1 MAKTSMDAVLK
12 RRMAASHQ
20 ASELHTS
27 DDAYQQI
34 FQRAPPPA
42 PAQICELP
50 LDKLD
55 SFFTADIGFKLYPPL
70 KLKAFAQQLQE
81 EGLLI
86 RVIVRRI
93 PGTDRYE
100 ILAGHNRVEA
110 AKISGWTTIGAEIV
124 EADDARAITIA
135 TVTNLIQ
142 RQDLSIMERGKAYK
156 ALLDVKNQQGHRS
169 DLVIGTSG
177 ENRQKYSARAL
188 VAEFFGVTEYEIRKV
203 IRLTQLIPELQD
215 ILENTPKQLN
225 LACADLVA
233 DYDAESQ
240 AAFVE
245 ICSVEGYRINKS
257 TMQYIVRA
265 CPPPTAQKQAVFA
278 AWREARAKE
287 EKQLTAPPKKIT
299 FDRRKFAPYLDK
311 LGSDREIEALF
322 LQFLRERAKSTIIS

>member
-12 RRMAASHQ
+12 RRMAASQQ
-20 ASELHTS
+20 ASELHAS

-34 FQRAPPPA
+34 FQRAPPPV

-55 SFFTADIGFKLYPPL
+55 SFFTADIGFKLYPPI

-81 EGLLI
+81 EGVLI
-86 RVIVRRI
+86 RIIVRRI

-110 AKISGWTTIGAEIV
+110 AKINGWVAIGAEIV

-156 ALLDVKNQQGHRS
+156 ALLDAKNRNGQRNAALETFGDS
-169 DLVIGTSG
+169 
-177 ENRQKYSARAL
+177 RQRYNARAL

-215 ILENTPKQLN
+215 ILESTPKQLN
-225 LACADLVA
+225 LACA
-233 DYDAESQ
+233 
-240 AAFVE
+240 
-245 ICSVEGYRINKS
+245 
-257 TMQYIVRA
+257 
-265 CPPPTAQKQAVFA
+265 
-278 AWREARAKE
+278 
-287 EKQLTAPPKKIT
+287 
-299 FDRRKFAPYLDK
+299 YLDGG
-311 LGSDREIEALF
+311 L
-322 LQFLRERAKSTIIS
+322 

>member
-215 ILENTPKQLN
+215 ILE
-225 LACADLVA
+225 
-233 DYDAESQ
+233 SQ
-240 AAFVE
+240 AACVE

-287 EKQLTAPPKKIT
+287 EKKLTAPPKKIT

>member
-12 RRMAASHQ
+12 RRMAASQQ
-20 ASELHTS
+20 ASELHAS

-34 FQRAPPPA
+34 FQRAPPPV

-55 SFFTADIGFKLYPPL
+55 SFFTADIGFKLYPPI

-81 EGLLI
+81 EGVLI
-86 RVIVRRI
+86 RIIVRRI

-110 AKISGWTTIGAEIV
+110 AKINGWVAIGAEIV

-156 ALLDVKNQQGHRS
+156 ALLDAKNRNGQRNAALETFGDS
-169 DLVIGTSG
+169 
-177 ENRQKYSARAL
+177 RQRYNARAL

-225 LACADLVA
+225 LACAYLMA
-233 DYDAESQ
+233 DYDMESQ

-245 ICSVEGYRINKS
+245 ICSVEGYQINKS
-257 TMQYIVRA
+257 TMQYIVRT
-265 CPPPTAQKQAVFA
+265 CPPPAAQKQAVFA
-278 AWREARAKE
+278 AWREARSKA
-287 EKQLTAPPKKIT
+287 EKKLTAPPKKIT

-311 LGSDREIEALF
+311 LGSDQEIEALF
-322 LQFLRERAKSTIIS
+322 LQFLQEWAKSTIIS

>member
-12 RRMAASHQ
+12 RRMVAAQQ
-20 ASELHTS
+20 ASQLQTS

-86 RVIVRRI
+86 RIIVRRI

-110 AKISGWTTIGAEIV
+110 AKISGWTRIGAEIV

-188 VAEFFGVTEYEIRKV
+188 VAEFFGVTEYKIRKV
-203 IRLTQLIPELQD
+203 IRLTQLIPELQN
-215 ILENTPKQLN
+215 ILESTPKQLN
-225 LACADLVA
+225 FACADLM
-233 DYDAESQ
+233 S
-240 AAFVE
+240 FLTVE
-245 ICSVEGYRINKS
+245 R
-257 TMQYIVRA
+257 M
-265 CPPPTAQKQAVFA
+265 
-278 AWREARAKE
+278 
-287 EKQLTAPPKKIT
+287 
-299 FDRRKFAPYLDK
+299 
-311 LGSDREIEALF
+311 
-322 LQFLRERAKSTIIS
+322 

>member
-12 RRMAASHQ
+12 RRMAASQQ
-20 ASELHTS
+20 ASELHAS

-34 FQRAPPPA
+34 FQRAPPPV

-55 SFFTADIGFKLYPPL
+55 SFFTADIGFKLYPPI

-81 EGLLI
+81 EGVLI
-86 RVIVRRI
+86 RIIVRRI

-110 AKISGWTTIGAEIV
+110 AKINGWVAIGAEIV

-156 ALLDVKNQQGHRS
+156 ALLDAKNRNGQRNAALETFGDS
-169 DLVIGTSG
+169 
-177 ENRQKYSARAL
+177 RQRYNARAL
-188 VAEFFGVTEYEIRKV
+188 VAEFFGVAEYEIRKV

-225 LACADLVA
+225 LACAYLMA
-233 DYDAESQ
+233 DYDMESQ

-245 ICSVEGYRINKS
+245 ICSVEGYQINKS
-257 TMQYIVRA
+257 TMQYIVRT
-265 CPPPTAQKQAVFA
+265 CPPPAAQKQAVFA
-278 AWREARAKE
+278 AWREARSKA
-287 EKQLTAPPKKIT
+287 EKKLTAPPKKIT

-311 LGSDREIEALF
+311 LGSDQEIEALF
-322 LQFLRERAKSTIIS
+322 LQFLQEWAKSTIIS

>member
-12 RRMAASHQ
+12 RRMAAAQQ
-20 ASELHTS
+20 ASQLQTS

-86 RVIVRRI
+86 RIIVRRI

-110 AKISGWTTIGAEIV
+110 AKISGWTRIGAEIV
-124 EADDARAITIA
+124 EADDVRAITIA

-156 ALLDVKNQQGHRS
+156 TLLDAKNQQGHRS

-188 VAEFFGVTEYEIRKV
+188 VAEFFGVTEYKIRKV
-203 IRLTQLIPELQD
+203 IHLTQLIPELQN
-215 ILENTPKQLN
+215 ILESTP
-225 LACADLVA
+225 
-233 DYDAESQ
+233 SSS
-240 AAFVE
+240 
-245 ICSVEGYRINKS
+245 ISP
-257 TMQYIVRA
+257 VR
-265 CPPPTAQKQAVFA
+265 T
-278 AWREARAKE
+278 
-287 EKQLTAPPKKIT
+287 
-299 FDRRKFAPYLDK
+299 
-311 LGSDREIEALF
+311 
-322 LQFLRERAKSTIIS
+322 

>member
-12 RRMAASHQ
+12 RRMAAAQQ
-20 ASELHTS
+20 ASQLQTS

-34 FQRAPPPA
+34 FQRRPA
-42 PAQICELP
+42 GVRPANLRTASWTSWTP
-50 LDKLD
+50 
-55 SFFTADIGFKLYPPL
+55 FFTADIGFKLYPPL

-86 RVIVRRI
+86 RIIVRRI

-110 AKISGWTTIGAEIV
+110 AKISGWTRIGAEIV
-124 EADDARAITIA
+124 EADDVRAITIA

-156 ALLDVKNQQGHRS
+156 TLLDAKNQQGHRS

-188 VAEFFGVTEYEIRKV
+188 VAEFFGVTEYKIRKV
-203 IRLTQLIPELQD
+203 IHLTQLIPELQN
-215 ILENTPKQLN
+215 ILESTPKQLN
-225 LACADLVA
+225 FACADLMA
-233 DYDAESQ
+233 DYDVESQ
-240 AAFVE
+240 TAFVD
-245 ICSVEGYRINKS
+245 ICSIEGYQINKS

-265 CPPPTAQKQAVFA
+265 CPPPAAQKQLVFA

-287 EKQLTAPPKKIT
+287 EKKTESSAEEDH
-299 FDRRKFAPYLDK
+299 F
-311 LGSDREIEALF
+311 
-322 LQFLRERAKSTIIS
+322 

>member
-100 ILAGHNRVEA
+100 ILDGHNRVEA

-203 IRLTQLIPELQD
+203 IRLTHCKTFWR
-215 ILENTPKQLN
+215 ILLSSSISPVRTWWRTMMRKVRPL
-225 LACADLVA
+225 LWR
-233 DYDAESQ
+233 Y
-240 AAFVE
+240 AALRATGS
-245 ICSVEGYRINKS
+245 ISPPCSTSSAPVL
-257 TMQYIVRA
+257 
-265 CPPPTAQKQAVFA
+265 PPPH
-278 AWREARAKE
+278 RNR
-287 EKQLTAPPKKIT
+287 
-299 FDRRKFAPYLDK
+299 
-311 LGSDREIEALF
+311 LF
-322 LQFLRERAKSTIIS
+322 LPHGGRHGLRKRKN

>member
-1 MAKTSMDAVLK
+1 MNEMLRK
-12 RRMAASHQ
+12 RMSATQQ
-20 ASELHTS
+20 ASEQQTG
-27 DDAYQQI
+27 DAAYEQI
-34 FQRAPPPA
+34 FQMPVPQTETQFRDVPV
-42 PAQICELP
+42 C
-50 LDKLD
+50 KLHP
-55 SFFTADIGFKLYPPL
+55 FYTADIGFHPYPHAKLE
-70 KLKAFAQQLQE
+70 AFAE
-81 EGLLI
+81 ELKENGLYERIL
-86 RVIVRRI
+86 VRPI
-93 PGTDRYE
+93 AGTDEFE
-100 ILAGHNRVEA
+100 ILAGHNRTEA
-110 AKISGWTTIGAEIV
+110 AKLAGWTDIPATVMIV
-124 EADDARAITIA
+124 NDQRAISIAIA
-135 TVTNLIQ
+135 TNLLR
-142 RQDLSIMERGKAYK
+142 RQDLTIIERGKAYK
-156 ALLDVKNQQGHRS
+156 ALLDARNRCGQRNAAVETFG
-169 DLVIGTSG
+169 D
-177 ENRQKYSARAL
+177 NRQRYNARKI

-287 EKQLTAPPKKIT
+287 EKKLTAPPKKIT

>member
-1 MAKTSMDAVLK
+1 MELSDVDWDYSCLLYTS
-12 RRMAASHQ
+12 
-20 ASELHTS
+20 
-27 DDAYQQI
+27 
-34 FQRAPPPA
+34 
-42 PAQICELP
+42 
-50 LDKLD
+50 
-55 SFFTADIGFKLYPPL
+55 
-70 KLKAFAQQLQE
+70 
-81 EGLLI
+81 
-86 RVIVRRI
+86 
-93 PGTDRYE
+93 
-100 ILAGHNRVEA
+100 
-110 AKISGWTTIGAEIV
+110 AEIV

-203 IRLTQLIPELQD
+203 IRLTQLMPELQD

-245 ICSVEGYRINKS
+245 ICSVCLLYTSGKENMGIEPQSMRNKLYRDTFTHAAI
-257 TMQYIVRA
+257 
-265 CPPPTAQKQAVFA
+265 TALKQQRKGNYTHGTGTV
-278 AWREARAKE
+278 KT
-287 EKQLTAPPKKIT
+287 TA
-299 FDRRKFAPYLDK
+299 
-311 LGSDREIEALF
+311 G
-322 LQFLRERAKSTIIS
+322 